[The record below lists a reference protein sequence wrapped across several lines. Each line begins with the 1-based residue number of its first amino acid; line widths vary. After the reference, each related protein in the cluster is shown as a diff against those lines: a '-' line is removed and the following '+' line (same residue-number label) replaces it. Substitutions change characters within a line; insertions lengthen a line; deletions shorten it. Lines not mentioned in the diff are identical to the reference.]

1 MKILIIDDQTAIIE
15 SLCMF
20 FLEKGYEFISAE
32 YGREGIEKFESGR
45 PDLVILD
52 IRLPD
57 ISGIEVLKKI
67 KKINE
72 KTFVIMITAFHDMQ
86 TTIEAM
92 KYGAFDYIHKPI
104 NIKELDV
111 SIQKVVEAL
120 EAKSKMPH
128 YDKILKQK
136 VPHDADIIVGESH
149 SIQEIFKL
157 IGLSC
162 NNSATI
168 LIQGESGTG
177 KELVAKAIHYNSL
190 QKEGPFVVINCGSI
204 VETLVESELFGH
216 EKGAFTNAVS
226 SKKGKMELAESGTLF
241 LDEIGEL
248 TLNTQAKLLRFL
260 QERRFERVGGIQ
272 TLKSNA
278 RIIAATNKNLAR
290 MVTDGKFREDL
301 FFRLNVVT
309 IKVPPLRERK
319 SDIPLLVNNFIGKI
333 CNETQQTMKKY
344 VSKEALKRLMAY
356 HWPGNV
362 RELENVIAKAVI
374 LSRDDVILEKHVSLL
389 SDEEGYT
396 ETNEKPFESLREMER
411 LHLIRALTLTGGHLG
426 RTCELLKITRPS
438 LRKKMKAYNIQI
450 ARKN

>member
-1 MKILIIDDQTAIIE
+1 MKILVIDDQSAIIE

-32 YGREGIEKFESGR
+32 YGREGIEKFESRG

-57 ISGIEVLKKI
+57 ISGIEVLKGI
-67 KKINE
+67 KRINE

-111 SIQKVVEAL
+111 SIQKVAEAL
-120 EAKSKMPH
+120 EAKSKIPH
-128 YDKILKQK
+128 YNKTFEEKATRDT
-136 VPHDADIIVGESH
+136 DTIIGESH
-149 SIQEIFKL
+149 PMQEVFKL

-162 NNSATI
+162 NNSATV
-168 LIQGESGTG
+168 LIHGESGTG
-177 KELVAKAIHYNSL
+177 KELVAKAIHYNGL
-190 QKEGPFVVINCGSI
+190 QKNGPFIVINCGSI

-216 EKGAFTNAVS
+216 EKGAFTHAVS

-260 QERRFERVGGIQ
+260 QERKFERVGGIQ
-272 TLKSNA
+272 TLKSSA
-278 RIIAATNKNLAR
+278 RIIAATNKNLAK
-290 MVTDGKFREDL
+290 MVTDKKFREDL
-301 FFRLNVVT
+301 FFRLNVVK
-309 IKVPPLRERK
+309 INVPPLRDRK
-319 SDIPLLVNNFIGKI
+319 TDIPLLVSRFIEKI
-333 CNETQQTMKKY
+333 CNETQQVNKKY

-374 LSRDDVILEKHVSLL
+374 LSRDDIILEKHISLL
-389 SDEEGYT
+389 SDEEGYAVAK
-396 ETNEKPFESLREMER
+396 EKPFESLREMER
-411 LHLIRALTLTGGHLG
+411 LHLLRALTLTSGHLG
-426 RTCELLKITRPS
+426 KTCELLKITRPS
-438 LRKKMKAYNIQI
+438 LRKKMKAYNIQV